1 MSLPTRCRRRVG
13 KEEEEAAVSS
23 KAEENKAIV
32 GRFVEELAKGNLGVI
47 DEQLAPAFVDRSLVA
62 GQCPPRVLWYSGRAP
77 GGWPAARSSDRW
89 R

>member
-1 MSLPTRCRRRVG
+1 MSLLTRCRRRVG
-13 KEEEEAAVSS
+13 KEEEEGTVPS

-47 DEQLAPAFVDRSLVA
+47 EEQLAPDFVDRCLVA
-62 GQCPPRVLWYSGRAP
+62 GQGPTRVLWYSGRTP